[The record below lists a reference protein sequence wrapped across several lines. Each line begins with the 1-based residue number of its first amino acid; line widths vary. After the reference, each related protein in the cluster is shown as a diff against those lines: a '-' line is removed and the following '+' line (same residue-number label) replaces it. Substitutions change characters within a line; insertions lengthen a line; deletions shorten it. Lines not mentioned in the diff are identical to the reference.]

1 MTARLDTLPALPL
14 ATGALAAAVAL
25 EASTLISYIM
35 LAALVAAGIFLML
48 KGGKTASGALAVG
61 VSVTVASYFISSAPD
76 MPRQYLD
83 EPAEYTLYI
92 GRTSNGAV
100 AQRCTATAIARNG
113 MPCPHFNSLLTV
125 YDHPYLLREG
135 DIVRISA
142 APERTGLYN
151 GIPYM
156 EMDVMQARAN
166 DASAAFAVSSD
177 AITPAGRHSS
187 IHTRAVALRE
197 RIAAYIH
204 SCGLDAETASTL
216 SAALLGAE
224 TPPETVKDR
233 FRASGLSH
241 LLCISGFHIAIIA
254 WVISLLLFPLRLWT
268 NAGRLRYLAVAGI
281 VWIYVGILGMP
292 PSATRAAIMLSA
304 YCAARL
310 LQRRMSPFN
319 TLALAVALMLFLQP
333 RWIFDVGFQLSV
345 CAVMGLI
352 VFADKFN
359 PVPPR
364 MHLARSAASLFA
376 VPLAAMTGTA
386 PVVLAW
392 FHSIPLLS
400 VPVNACAALI
410 FPPFLIL
417 GAVVL
422 LAGTFA
428 AGIPGADIAL
438 KTMLE
443 WVKNVCDL
451 SDFNGSAA
459 TIFLTDTSLLLLT
472 ATILALGLW
481 LHRRNR
487 ATALAAMCL
496 AVLLGVSACTSA
508 RPTAGMA
515 VISDE
520 RMTQVCL
527 AVDGKGYIATSLP
540 QSRSYHRM
548 KAFFEGH
555 GADSIVVGLTSGT
568 LPFVLACS
576 RTKVHQAEY
585 LVIDRHFNGD
595 IQSLFDSVRPHTVIL
610 GSHLDARLR
619 RDALRAA
626 EECRIIETEPRAYY
640 TEMEANPRRK

>member
-25 EASTLISYIM
+25 EASTLVSFIM
-35 LAALVAAGIFLML
+35 LAALVAAGIFLIL
-48 KGGKTASGALAVG
+48 RGGKTAPGALAVG
-61 VSVTVASYFISSAPD
+61 VAVTVASYFISSAPD

-83 EPAEYTLYI
+83 GPAEYTLYI
-92 GRTSNGAV
+92 GRTSSGAV
-100 AQRCTATAIARNG
+100 AQRCTATAITRNG
-113 MPCPHFNSLLTV
+113 IPCPHFNSLLTV

-135 DIVRISA
+135 DIVKVSA
-142 APERTGLYN
+142 TPGRTGLFE

-156 EMDVMQARAN
+156 EMDAMQARAN

-197 RIAAYIH
+197 HIAAYIH

-254 WVISLLLFPLRLWT
+254 WVISLLLFPMRLWT
-268 NAGRLRYLAVAGI
+268 NTGRMRYLVVAGI

-333 RWIFDVGFQLSV
+333 RWIFDAGFQLSV
-345 CAVMGLI
+345 CAVLGLI

-359 PVPPR
+359 PIPQR

-386 PVVLAW
+386 PIVLAW

-428 AGIPGADIAL
+428 AGIPGTDIAL
-438 KTMLE
+438 KTMLG

-451 SDFNGSAA
+451 SDFDGSTA

-487 ATALAAMCL
+487 ATALATLCL
-496 AVLLGVSACTSA
+496 VVLLGVSACTSA

-515 VISDE
+515 VISDG

-527 AVDGKGYIATSLP
+527 AADGKGYVATSLP

-555 GADSIVVGLTSGT
+555 GADSIVVGQTSET
-568 LPFVLACS
+568 MPFVLACR
-576 RTKVHQAEY
+576 RTKIHQAEY
-585 LVIDRHFNGD
+585 LVIDRHFKGD
-595 IQSLFDSVRPHTVIL
+595 IQALVDSVQPHTVIL
-610 GSHLDARLR
+610 GSHLDAKLR

-626 EECRIIETEPRAYY
+626 KGCRIIETEARAYY
-640 TEMEANPRRK
+640 TEMAANPRRK

>member
-25 EASTLISYIM
+25 EASTLISFIM
-35 LAALVAAGIFLML
+35 LAALVAAGIFLIL
-48 KGGKTASGALAVG
+48 RGGKTAPSALAVG
-61 VSVTVASYFISSAPD
+61 AVVTVASYFISSAPAVPND
-76 MPRQYLD
+76 YLGESAD
-83 EPAEYTLYI
+83 YTLYI
-92 GRTSNGAV
+92 GRTSNSAV
-100 AQRCTATAIARNG
+100 AQHCTATAIARNG

-135 DIVRISA
+135 DIVRVGA
-142 APERTGLYN
+142 TPRRTGLFE

-156 EMDVMQARAN
+156 EMDAMQARAN
-166 DASAAFAVSSD
+166 DATAAFAVSSD
-177 AITPAGRHSS
+177 AITAAGRHSS

-197 RIAAYIH
+197 HIAAYIH

-254 WVISLLLFPLRLWT
+254 WVISLLLFPMRLWT
-268 NAGRLRYLAVAGI
+268 NTGRMRYLVVAGI

-333 RWIFDVGFQLSV
+333 RWIFDAGFQLSV
-345 CAVMGLI
+345 CAVLGLI

-359 PVPPR
+359 PIPQR

-386 PVVLAW
+386 PIVLAW

-428 AGIPGADIAL
+428 AGIPGTGTAL
-438 KTMLE
+438 KTMLG

-451 SDFNGSAA
+451 SDFDGSTA

-487 ATALAAMCL
+487 ATALATLCL

-515 VISDE
+515 VISDG

-527 AVDGKGYIATSLP
+527 AADGKGYVSTSLP

-555 GADSIVVGLTSGT
+555 GADSIVVGQTSGT
-568 LPFVLACS
+568 MPFVLACR
-576 RTKVHQAEY
+576 RTKIHQAEY

-595 IQSLFDSVRPHTVIL
+595 IQALFDSVRPHTVIL
-610 GSHLDARLR
+610 GSHLDAKLR
-619 RDALRAA
+619 RDALSAA
-626 EECRIIETEPRAYY
+626 EGCRIIETEPRAYY
-640 TEMEANPRRK
+640 TEMAAKPRRK